1 MPEEE
6 KSKRREYDRNRYQ
19 NISEDKQK
27 KEYMK
32 GYRKNHS
39 NDMLKKK
46 ENDELKNVEVDV
58 VSSRVALKDLNYIGC
73 IFVC

>member
-1 MPEEE
+1 MIEIDIRIYL
-6 KSKRREYDRNRYQ
+6 KTNK
-19 NISEDKQK
+19 
-27 KEYMK
+27 
-32 GYRKNHS
+32 RKN